1 MHNACAHMYVYSRR
15 LFTSKISWVVFIGM
29 SWQKHAATFRGQWNF
44 KVRQDF
50 EEIRYQVQFKLIA
63 HAASAQVV
71 PVLYRIMCWMNI
83 IPCSRKY
90 WWELN
95 LVVGP

>member
-1 MHNACAHMYVYSRR
+1 MHVHICTYVAVDF
-15 LFTSKISWVVFIGM
+15 LPCSKILRVVFIGM
-29 SWQKHAATFRGQWNF
+29 SWHKHAATFRGQWNF
-44 KVRQDF
+44 KVRRDF

-83 IPCSRKY
+83 IPYSRKY